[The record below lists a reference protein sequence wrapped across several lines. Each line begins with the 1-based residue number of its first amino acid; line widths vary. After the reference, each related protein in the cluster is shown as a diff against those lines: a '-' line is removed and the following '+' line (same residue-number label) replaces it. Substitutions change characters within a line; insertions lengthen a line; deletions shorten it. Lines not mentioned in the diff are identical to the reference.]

1 MNEAEPTAEGHAA
14 AAELAALR
22 AASPPQPP
30 GGAGAADAE
39 PTAEPKP
46 PTAIQVET
54 ALSDKLQLFRDQ
66 ADALLKHTANTAAVP
81 CRCGEAPFREPCYW
95 WWSW

>member
-30 GGAGAADAE
+30 GGAGAADAQ
-39 PTAEPKP
+39 PTAKPKP
-46 PTAIQVET
+46 PTAIQVEM

-66 ADALLKHTANTAAVP
+66 ADALLKHTANTDQYLR
-81 CRCGEAPFREPCYW
+81 RCGEAPFREPCYW